1 MKHLDR
7 RGEASV
13 AFLSC
18 KQEKLSVMAEI
29 RLEDAPRKA
38 RDYFEKGFGAMERGS
53 LDYAM
58 DMFMLALD
66 IEPRLLHARKYLRGA
81 ALKKAK
87 DKKPNALTHILSS
100 IAGLGTFM
108 SASGAIK
115 KKPME
120 ALNSA
125 EKLMRADPLNL
136 TFINLLGRAA
146 VAAGLPEV
154 AIQTLEIARDHY
166 PKNVELLKW
175 LGNLYIELKN
185 TRDARLCFEA
195 FYRLRPNDPKALKAL
210 KDSAALDTMQQGGW
224 NDAGSYRD
232 VMKDTKESGLLE
244 QAAKAVKSTDD
255 LDNLIQETKG
265 KLQREPDNINYRRTL
280 ADYLTRAER
289 FDEALR
295 VLREVQQT
303 TGRADP
309 QLDRN
314 ISMVRTRKF
323 DHEIEKLHAAGNS
336 AGVEAMKKEKDAFL
350 LDDAVDRV
358 KRYPNDLQFHY
369 ELGVLLFE
377 RGSLNEAIQ
386 EFQLSQRNPQRRI
399 RSLYYMA
406 MCFKQKK
413 QYDIALEQLQKAI
426 SELFVMDDTKKDICY
441 EMAQI
446 GELMGQPDK
455 AVEYYKKIY
464 SVDIGYKDVSNKIE
478 KAYKK

>member
-1 MKHLDR
+1 
-7 RGEASV
+7 
-13 AFLSC
+13 
-18 KQEKLSVMAEI
+18 MAEV

-38 RDYFEKGFGAMERGS
+38 RDYFEKGFASMERGS

-58 DMFMLALD
+58 DMFMLSLD
-66 IEPRLLHARKYLRGA
+66 IEPRLLHVRKYLRGA

-87 DKKPNALTHILSS
+87 DKNPNALTHILSS
-100 IAGLGTFM
+100 ITGLGTFM

-120 ALNSA
+120 ALKLA

-146 VAAGLPEV
+146 VAASMPEV

-175 LGNLYIELKN
+175 LGNLYIELKK
-185 TRDARLCFEA
+185 TRDARLCFEEI
-195 FYRLRPNDPKALKAL
+195 YRLRPNDPKALKAL
-210 KDSAALDTMQQGGW
+210 KDSAALDTMQKGGW
-224 NDAGSYRD
+224 SDAGSYRD

-244 QAAKAVKSTDD
+244 QAAKAVKSKDD
-255 LDNLIQETKG
+255 LDDLIRETKG
-265 KLQREPDNINYRRTL
+265 KLQREPDNINYRRAL
-280 ADYLTRAER
+280 ADYLTRAAR
-289 FDEALR
+289 FDEALN
-295 VLREVQQT
+295 VLLEVRQT

-314 ISMVRTRKF
+314 ISLVRALKF
-323 DHEIEKLHAAGNS
+323 DYEIEKLHAAGDS
-336 AGVEAMKKEKDAFL
+336 AGVETMKKERDTFL
-350 LDDAVDRV
+350 FNDTVDRV

-377 RGSLNEAIQ
+377 RGSLNEAVQ

-413 QYDIALEQLQKAI
+413 QYDIAMEQLEKAI

-446 GELMGQPDK
+446 SELMSQPDK
-455 AVEYYKKIY
+455 AVRYYKEIY
-464 SVDIGYKDVSNKIE
+464 SVDIGYKDVSDKIE

>member
-1 MKHLDR
+1 
-7 RGEASV
+7 
-13 AFLSC
+13 
-18 KQEKLSVMAEI
+18 MAEVL
-29 RLEDAPRKA
+29 LEDAPRKA
-38 RDYFEKGFGAMERGS
+38 RDYFEKGFAAMERGS

-58 DMFMLALD
+58 DMFMSALD
-66 IEPRLLHARKYLRGA
+66 LEPRLLHVRKYLRGA

-87 DKKPNALTHILSS
+87 DKNPNALTHILSS
-100 IAGLGTFM
+100 IAGLGTLM
-108 SASGAIK
+108 SASGAMK

-120 ALNSA
+120 ALKSA

-166 PKNVELLKW
+166 PMNVELLRW
-175 LGNLYIELKN
+175 LGNLYIEIKN
-185 TRDARLCFEA
+185 TYAARLCFEEI
-195 FYRLRPNDPKALKAL
+195 YRLRPNDPKALKAL
-210 KDSAALDTMQQGGW
+210 KDSAALDTMQKGGW
-224 NDAGSYRD
+224 SDAGSYID
-232 VMKDTKESGLLE
+232 VMKDTKESKLLE
-244 QAAKAVKSTDD
+244 QAAKAVMSTDD
-255 LDNLIQETKG
+255 LDDLIRDTKG
-265 KLQREPDNINYRRTL
+265 KLQREPDNINYRRAL

-289 FDEALR
+289 FDEALN

-303 TGRADP
+303 AGRADP

-314 ISMVRTRKF
+314 ISVIRTRKF
-323 DHEIEKLHAAGNS
+323 DHEIEKLHAAGDG
-336 AGVEAMKKEKDAFL
+336 AGVDAMKKEKEKFL

-369 ELGVLLFE
+369 ELGLLLFE

-386 EFQLSQRNPQRRI
+386 EFQLSQRNPQRRT

-413 QYDIALEQLQKAI
+413 QYDIAMEQLQKAT
-426 SELFVMDDTKKDICY
+426 SELFVMDDSKKDICY

-446 GELMGQPDK
+446 SELMGQPDK
-455 AVEYYKKIY
+455 AVGLYKEIY
-464 SVDIGYKDVSNKIE
+464 SVDISFKDVSDKIE